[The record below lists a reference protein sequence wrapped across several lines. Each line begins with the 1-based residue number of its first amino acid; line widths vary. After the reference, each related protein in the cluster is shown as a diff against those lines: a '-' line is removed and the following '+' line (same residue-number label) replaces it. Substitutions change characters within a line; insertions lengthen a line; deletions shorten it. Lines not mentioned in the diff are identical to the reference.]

1 MVPFLMMTSKSA
13 GPGDED
19 RSCANPATA
28 GRNTIVKNAPSQK
41 KFRFIKPIQ
50 EAPDND
56 VDLKPQLSRATCAL
70 WRWSQATRCTP
81 TSNRCLPV
89 PQAGK
94 PMPHCATHDR
104 MRDTA
109 RFL

>member
-56 VDLKPQLSRATCAL
+56 VDLNPQLNRATCAL
-70 WRWSQATRCTP
+70 WRWSQATRCNADKQRMLA
-81 TSNRCLPV
+81 S
-89 PQAGK
+89 PQVGK
-94 PMPHCATHDR
+94 SVPHCATHDR

>member
-1 MVPFLMMTSKSA
+1 MAPFLMMTSKSA
-13 GPGDED
+13 GLGDED
-19 RSCANPATA
+19 WSCANPATA

-50 EAPDND
+50 EASDND

-81 TSNRCLPV
+81 TSNRSASPTSWETHAPLRAP
-89 PQAGK
+89 
-94 PMPHCATHDR
+94 HDR
-104 MRDTA
+104 IRDTA

>member
-50 EAPDND
+50 EASDND
-56 VDLKPQLSRATCAL
+56 VDLKPQLSRAKCAL
-70 WRWSQATRCTP
+70 CRWSQATRCTP
-81 TSNRCLPV
+81 TSKRMLASPQVGKSV
-89 PQAGK
+89 PIA
-94 PMPHCATHDR
+94 
-104 MRDTA
+104 
-109 RFL
+109 